1 MSKKT
6 ERLRRLLHAQEQLH
20 KSTMQAVEQ
29 TVQQK
34 KQLRA
39 REASLVKLMAEGDP
53 VLVNALM
60 ASHAK
65 QLKKVAR
72 ERAELDQAL
81 EILQQQL
88 RKHGTTMESVKRF
101 LSMVEAKERKEQEKQ
116 DNLDILELV
125 ANKTGDGL

>member
-1 MSKKT
+1 M
-6 ERLRRLLHAQEQLH
+6 H
-20 KSTMQAVEQ
+20 KSTMRAVEK

-34 KQLRA
+34 THLREK
-39 REASLVKLMAEGDP
+39 EAMLVKLMAEGDP

-65 QLKKVAR
+65 QLKKVAV

-81 EILQQQL
+81 EVLQQQL

-101 LSMVEAKERKEQEKQ
+101 LSMVEAKERKEQEKA
-116 DNLDILELV
+116 DNLEIIEMV
-125 ANKTGDGL
+125 ANNKEQCLS